1 MKSNYSTP
9 PQSGATAEFPCTGC
23 GACCKRLHAV
33 PQDLFP
39 QDWILP
45 NGHCGFL
52 NKVNACTI
60 YSERPPVCKTR
71 EMFKK
76 QTREKGPFKGMNR
89 KEYYRATAEVC
100 NRWQEED
107 GIDEKYRVHID

>member
-1 MKSNYSTP
+1 
-9 PQSGATAEFPCTGC
+9 
-23 GACCKRLHAV
+23 
-33 PQDLFP
+33 
-39 QDWILP
+39 
-45 NGHCGFL
+45 
-52 NKVNACTI
+52 
-60 YSERPPVCKTR
+60 
-71 EMFKK
+71 MFKK